1 MLQKYLQLNASS
13 ISWGHASSMHLPLSL
28 HIVQQPYHI
37 FSSCSITI
45 PNMIHHQQLPSNYC
59 NLLHPSRPFCRSSFA
74 LCGLFAQE
82 PPNQRPRALQPP
94 SSPNGG
100 TVGQHI
106 GRQARAELS
115 SEIQRDNSSG
125 LMYKFATDYYPHP
138 QGSSRTRYQIDY
150 NRDWVTR
157 SYTYTYRVR
166 SLIHSEIELVRRRD
180 YPCLAIEAETI

>member
-1 MLQKYLQLNASS
+1 MPHKLRARLFFASLSSHHSAISNSPIMLT
-13 ISWGHASSMHLPLSL
+13 
-28 HIVQQPYHI
+28 
-37 FSSCSITI
+37 ITI
-45 PNMIHHQQLPSNYC
+45 PNMLHYQQLPSNYC
-59 NLLHPSRPFCRSSFA
+59 NLLHPSRPFCRSSFI

-100 TVGQHI
+100 TAGQHI

-150 NRDWVTR
+150 NRDL
-157 SYTYTYRVR
+157 SDAL
-166 SLIHSEIELVRRRD
+166 SLHVSCSQSHSFGD
-180 YPCLAIEAETI
+180 

>member
-1 MLQKYLQLNASS
+1 
-13 ISWGHASSMHLPLSL
+13 MHLPLSL

-82 PPNQRPRALQPP
+82 SPNHRHRALQPP

-100 TVGQHI
+100 TAGQQI

-115 SEIQRDNSSG
+115 SEMQRVNSSG
-125 LMYKFATDYYPHP
+125 LRYKFATDYNNP
-138 QGSSRTRYQIDY
+138 QGILELLTPHQVPDRLQSRLSDALLHVHVSCSQSHPFGD
-150 NRDWVTR
+150 
-157 SYTYTYRVR
+157 
-166 SLIHSEIELVRRRD
+166 
-180 YPCLAIEAETI
+180 